1 MNLLSAPR
9 QPFVGLALIAGIGIT
24 LADFL
29 PFSSLVLLWVL
40 AIVAIGVLIWPSS
53 ILTHVLVG
61 TGFFWL
67 HSFHLQNSPGLRL
80 AAQLGG
86 APRAISATG
95 AVISEPKIASNG
107 FSNFLLR
114 LESID
119 LERKH
124 ELTAATIMVRWRGI
138 PEFGD
143 DLKLFGIAGEVPSP
157 RNPGEFDLRSYLAHR
172 DIHRSL
178 LVRYAEDGVV
188 LQHGG
193 GNPILRAA
201 HTSRGWMQATLCR
214 GLEDSPDVQNFIS
227 GIALGLRHQ
236 TPEDIEEPFQQTGT
250 LHLFA
255 VAGLHVGIVARLLWM
270 LATVARLSRKW
281 AAGLIIPL
289 VLFYA
294 AVTGLHV
301 SSVRAAMMCSI
312 LLGGL
317 FFERKVFAFNS
328 LAAAAFFLLCWDTNQ
343 FFTTGFQLSFAVV
356 GGILLLAEPLS
367 RMMIRWV
374 TPDPFLPRNLLSA
387 PRRLIHVCFG
397 WICRGA
403 SVSLAAW
410 IGSLPLVWWYFN
422 LATPISL
429 IANLVVVPLAFFIL
443 AIGLLSLLTAPILST
458 VSVVFN
464 STNWLLAKLVF
475 ALVHL
480 FAQIPGGHYY
490 FEHPH
495 WPAPVNAKVMVLD
508 AGAGAAVHLHSGNA
522 DWLFDCGSERNYE
535 RTLRAYLHSA
545 GVNRLTGLL
554 LTHGDALH
562 IGAAARLLDDLPP
575 GILIDNAAGDHSV
588 VHRRLRLEF
597 WRRGFRSKKL
607 FAGEDVALSQC
618 VLAKIL
624 HPPPGF
630 AATTGDDQ
638 ALVIQ
643 LTIEPST
650 KVLLLSD
657 SGYETENAL
666 IASGADL
673 RSDVIVKGQHHSG
686 QSGSDAFLD
695 AVRPRLIVATSRD
708 FPGHE
713 RVSDEWVAGVR
724 ARGIK
729 LFRQDETGA
738 VELRFAS
745 DEWIAR
751 AYITGETFRSSN
763 R

>member
-1 MNLLSAPR
+1 MLSAPR
-9 QPFVGLALIAGIGIT
+9 QPFVGLALIAGLGIT

-29 PFSSLVLLWVL
+29 PFSSLVLLWLL
-40 AIVAIGVLIWPSS
+40 AVGAIGVLIWPSS

-61 TGFFWL
+61 IGFFWL
-67 HSFHLQNSPGLRL
+67 HSFHLQNSPGSRL
-80 AAQLGG
+80 ATQLGG
-86 APRAISATG
+86 APRVINATG
-95 AVISEPKIASNG
+95 AVISEPKTASNG

-119 LERKH
+119 LEGKH
-124 ELTAATIMVRWRGI
+124 ELTAATIMVRWRGV

-143 DLKLFGIAGEVPSP
+143 DLKLFGVAEEVASP
-157 RNPGEFDLRSYLAHR
+157 RNPGEFDLRLYLSR
-172 DIHRSL
+172 GDIYRSL
-178 LVRYAEDGVV
+178 LVRYAEDGV
-188 LQHGG
+188 LLRHGG

-201 HTSRGWMQATLCR
+201 HKSRAWMQGALCR

-301 SSVRAAMMCSI
+301 SSVRAALMCSI

-343 FFTTGFQLSFAVV
+343 FFTIGFQLSFAVV

-367 RMMIRWV
+367 RMMIRWGA
-374 TPDPFLPRNLLSA
+374 PDPFLPRNLLSA
-387 PRRLIHVCFG
+387 PRRFIHTCFG

-403 SVSLAAW
+403 AVSLAAW
-410 IGSLPLVWWYFN
+410 IGSLPLVWWHFN

-429 IANLVVVPLAFFIL
+429 LANLVVVPLAFFIL
-443 AIGLLSLLTAPILST
+443 AIGLLSLLTAPIFST
-458 VSVVFN
+458 VSVAFN
-464 STNWLLAKLVF
+464 NANWLLAKLVF
-475 ALVHL
+475 ALVHF
-480 FAQIPGGHYY
+480 FAQVPGGHYY
-490 FEHPH
+490 FEHPQ
-495 WPAPVNAKVMVLD
+495 WPAPVNAKVTVLD
-508 AGAGAAVHLHSGNA
+508 LGAGAAVHLRSGNA

-562 IGAAARLLDDLPP
+562 IGAAARLLGDLPP
-575 GILIDNAAGDHSV
+575 AVFVDNAARDHSV
-588 VHRRLRLEF
+588 VHRRLRSEF
-597 WRRGFRSKKL
+597 RRRGLRSKEL
-607 FAGEDVALSQC
+607 FAGEELELSRH

-624 HPPPGF
+624 HPPRDF

-650 KVLLLSD
+650 KILFLSD

-673 RSDVIVKGQHHSG
+673 RSDIVVKGQHHSG
-686 QSGSDAFLD
+686 QSGSGAFLD
-695 AVRPRLIVATSRD
+695 AVRPRLIIATSRD

-713 RVSDEWVAGVR
+713 RVSDEWAASVR

-738 VELRFAS
+738 VELRFAR
-745 DEWIAR
+745 DQWEAR
-751 AYITGETFRSSN
+751 AYVTGEVFRSNN

>member
-9 QPFVGLALIAGIGIT
+9 QPFVGLALIASAGII

-29 PFSSLVLLWVL
+29 PHSSLVLLWL
-40 AIVAIGVLIWPSS
+40 WAIGAIGLLIWPSS
-53 ILTHVLVG
+53 IVTHALVG
-61 TGFFWL
+61 LGFFWL
-67 HSFHLQNSPGLRL
+67 HSFHLQDSPGLRL

-86 APRAISATG
+86 EPRAISATG
-95 AVISEPKIASNG
+95 AVISEPKTGSNG

-114 LESID
+114 LESVD
-119 LERKH
+119 LEGKS
-124 ELTAATIMVRWRGI
+124 EAAAATITVRWRGV

-143 DLKLFGIAGEVPSP
+143 ELKLFGVAGEVPCP
-157 RNPGEFDLRSYLAHR
+157 RNPGEFDSRSYLSRR
-172 DIHRSL
+172 DIRRSL
-178 LVRYAEDGVV
+178 LVRYTEDGALVRP
-188 LQHGG
+188 GG

-201 HTSRGWMQATLCR
+201 QRSRGWMQATLCR
-214 GLEDSPDVQNFIS
+214 GLEDSPDVQNFVS

-281 AAGLIIPL
+281 AAGIIIPL

-328 LAAAAFFLLCWDTNQ
+328 LAAAAFFLLCWDTNEL
-343 FFTTGFQLSFAVV
+343 FTIGFQLSFAVV
-356 GGILLLAEPLS
+356 GGILLLAGPLS
-367 RMMIRWV
+367 RIMIHWGA
-374 TPDPFLPRNLLSA
+374 PDPFLPRNLLSA
-387 PRRLIHVCFG
+387 PRRFLHICFG

-403 SVSLAAW
+403 AVSLAAW
-410 IGSLPLVWWYFN
+410 IGSLPLLWWHFN

-443 AIGLLSLLTAPILST
+443 AIGLLSLLTAPIFST
-458 VSVVFN
+458 ISIVFN
-464 STNWLLAKLVF
+464 NTNWLLAKLVF
-475 ALVHL
+475 ALVHF
-480 FAQIPGGHYY
+480 FAQIPAGHYY
-490 FEHPH
+490 LERLP
-495 WPAPVNAKVMVLD
+495 WPSITEAKITVLD
-508 AGAGAAVHLHSGNA
+508 VGAGAAVHLRSDNA
-522 DWLFDCGSERNYE
+522 DWLFDCGNERNYE
-535 RTLRAYLHSA
+535 RTLRPYLHSA

-554 LTHGDALH
+554 LTHGDVLH
-562 IGAAARLLDDLPP
+562 LGAAARLLDDLPP
-575 GILIDNAAGDHSV
+575 AVLIDNAGADHSI
-588 VHRRLRLEF
+588 VHRRLRSEF
-597 WRRGFRSKKL
+597 ARRGFRSKEL
-607 FAGEDVALSQC
+607 FAGEKVALAQH
-618 VLAKIL
+618 VFAKIL
-624 HPPPGF
+624 HPRRDF
-630 AATTGDDQ
+630 VASTGDDQ
-638 ALVIQ
+638 ALVVQ

-650 KVLLLSD
+650 KILFLSD

-673 RSDVIVKGQHHSG
+673 RSDIVIKGQHHSG
-686 QSGSDAFLD
+686 QSGSMALLD

-713 RVSDEWVAGVR
+713 RIGEEWAASVG

-738 VELRFAS
+738 IELRFTPEQWEAQ
-745 DEWIAR
+745 
-751 AYITGETFRSSN
+751 AYVTGEVFRSN
-763 R
+763 KR

>member
-1 MNLLSAPR
+1 MHWS
-9 QPFVGLALIAGIGIT
+9 GLDFFGCIAFICR
-24 LADFL
+24 
-29 PFSSLVLLWVL
+29 
-40 AIVAIGVLIWPSS
+40 
-53 ILTHVLVG
+53 
-61 TGFFWL
+61 
-67 HSFHLQNSPGLRL
+67 NSPGFRL
-80 AAQLGG
+80 AVQLGG
-86 APRAISATG
+86 APQPISATG

-119 LERKH
+119 LEGKC
-124 ELTAATIMVRWRGI
+124 EPTAATIMVRWRGV

-143 DLKLFGIAGEVPSP
+143 ELKLFGIAGEVPSP
-157 RNPGEFDLRSYLAHR
+157 RNPGEFDSRSYLARR
-172 DIHRSL
+172 DIRRSL
-178 LVRYAEDGVV
+178 LVRYAEDGV
-188 LQHGG
+188 LLRHGG

-214 GLEDSPDVQNFIS
+214 GLEGSPDVQNFIS

-356 GGILLLAEPLS
+356 GGILFLAGPLS
-367 RMMIRWV
+367 HMMIRGGA
-374 TPDPFLPRNLLSA
+374 PDPFLPRILLSA
-387 PRRLIHVCFG
+387 PRRFLHICFG

-410 IGSLPLVWWYFN
+410 IGSLPLLWWYFN

-458 VSVVFN
+458 VSIVFN
-464 STNWLLAKLVF
+464 NTNWLLAKLVF
-475 ALVHL
+475 ALVHF

-490 FEHPH
+490 FEHLH
-495 WPAPVNAKVMVLD
+495 WPAAK
-508 AGAGAAVHLHSGNA
+508 N
-522 DWLFDCGSERNYE
+522 FDFSER
-535 RTLRAYLHSA
+535 RKCRLA
-545 GVNRLTGLL
+545 GSRV
-554 LTHGDALH
+554 
-562 IGAAARLLDDLPP
+562 LP
-575 GILIDNAAGDHSV
+575 
-588 VHRRLRLEF
+588 R
-597 WRRGFRSKKL
+597 
-607 FAGEDVALSQC
+607 
-618 VLAKIL
+618 
-624 HPPPGF
+624 
-630 AATTGDDQ
+630 
-638 ALVIQ
+638 
-643 LTIEPST
+643 
-650 KVLLLSD
+650 
-657 SGYETENAL
+657 
-666 IASGADL
+666 
-673 RSDVIVKGQHHSG
+673 
-686 QSGSDAFLD
+686 
-695 AVRPRLIVATSRD
+695 
-708 FPGHE
+708 
-713 RVSDEWVAGVR
+713 
-724 ARGIK
+724 
-729 LFRQDETGA
+729 
-738 VELRFAS
+738 
-745 DEWIAR
+745 
-751 AYITGETFRSSN
+751 
-763 R
+763 